1 MTDSRLPHIV
11 HRMKH
16 VTSAA
21 SLLAA
26 CLLLA
31 GCAQSTPEAHDAALP
46 KISTSAQQKAALAD
60 GKVDYD
66 EYQAGWRRYV
76 ACNAKAGYTITQ
88 TGEVNQVISG
98 QIPDAAVDSGVDRK
112 CYEGEFKQ
120 IDMIWQT
127 ARIETS
133 PAAAKFRE
141 CLSAKGETPE
151 ATYAGMVQ
159 QLQDL
164 GIDPSTCL

>member
-1 MTDSRLPHIV
+1 MKRLV
-11 HRMKH
+11 
-16 VTSAA
+16 SAA
-21 SLLAA
+21 SLLTG

-31 GCAQSTPEAHDAALP
+31 GCAQSAPEAHNPAPP
-46 KISTSAQQKAALAD
+46 KISTSAEQKAALAD

-76 ACNAKAGYTITQ
+76 ACDAKAGYTITQ

-98 QIPDAAVDSGVDRK
+98 QIPDAAVDSGVDKK

-120 IDMIWQT
+120 IDMLWQT